1 MLMTIV
7 LIAIF
12 GKSNTNVYV
21 ESNKTQE
28 AKYVSI
34 ITKATELCSGQPEKL
49 RGIQRADSVLAAELQ
64 KIEEELGP
72 MYSVGTSADVSNMPM
87 VSLLVK
93 KAVDQFTDEITHTGC
108 LG

>member
-1 MLMTIV
+1 MTIV
-7 LIAIF
+7 LTATF
-12 GKSNTNVYV
+12 GQSNTNVYV
-21 ESNKTQE
+21 ESNKIQE
-28 AKYVSI
+28 AKYLSI
-34 ITKATELCSGQPEKL
+34 ITKAMGICSDQPEKL
-49 RGIQRADSVLAAELQ
+49 RRIQRAGSALAAELQ

-93 KAVDQFTDEITHTGC
+93 QAVDQFTEEITLTGC